1 MPIHI
6 SIGGAGGSELHK
18 QKTPRIRTMPFSFAD
33 PFAASSLKMTS
44 AEEMMAQMQ
53 AQMEAQM
60 AQMQMSMQVITL
72 INDLITQYIYR
83 LGTDMHR
90 YRHRYRFC

>member
-1 MPIHI
+1 MTSSKTFSSSSSSSTRTGGFEMPIHI

-33 PFAASSLKMTS
+33 PFASSSLKMTS

-60 AQMQMSMQVITL
+60 AQMQMSMQVISP
-72 INDLITQYIYR
+72 IND
-83 LGTDMHR
+83 
-90 YRHRYRFC
+90 

>member
-60 AQMQMSMQVITL
+60 EAQMAQMQMSMQVISL
-72 INDLITQYIYR
+72 IND
-83 LGTDMHR
+83 
-90 YRHRYRFC
+90 